1 MFYNVD
7 GGLSRISS
15 SDTAQGAH
23 LRRFQALMVDAT
35 WSPTPAPPRGG
46 GRRLP
51 LQLPKKI
58 RKDVQGKRYVGP
70 TCGFAASSEV
80 GPGTTVGTL

>member
-35 WSPTPAPPRGG
+35 WSPTPAPPRGEG
-46 GRRLP
+46 ADYLFNCSKKSEKMCRKKDMLAPPVASRPLP
-51 LQLPKKI
+51 
-58 RKDVQGKRYVGP
+58 R
-70 TCGFAASSEV
+70 
-80 GPGTTVGTL
+80 